1 MAGYEKKD
9 MSGSLFKNDRK
20 EKDSH
25 PDFQGDIIIDGKHY
39 WLSGWVKEGQKGKF
53 FSLAAKPKEQ
63 RREEI
68 RSGHREP
75 RNSRAIDLDE
85 DIPF

>member
-1 MAGYEKKD
+1 MAYEKKD

-20 EKDSH
+20 EKESH
-25 PDFQGDIIIDGKHY
+25 PDYQGDIIIDGKHY
-39 WLSGWVKEGQKGKF
+39 WLSGWIKEGQKGKF

-68 RSGHREP
+68 RSGHRDD
-75 RNSRAIDLDE
+75 RNRKPFDADE
-85 DIPF
+85 DLIF

>member
-1 MAGYEKKD
+1 MAYEKKD

-39 WLSGWVKEGQKGKF
+39 WLSGWVKEGAKGKF

-68 RSGHREP
+68 RNGHREE
-75 RNSRAIDLDE
+75 RNRKPLDMDDDL
-85 DIPF
+85 IF

>member
-1 MAGYEKKD
+1 MAYEKKD

-25 PDFQGDIIIDGKHY
+25 PDYQGDIIIDGKHY
-39 WLSGWVKEGQKGKF
+39 WLSGWIKEGQKGKF

-68 RSGHREP
+68 RSGHRDD
-75 RNSRAIDLDE
+75 RNRKPFDADE
-85 DIPF
+85 DLIF

>member
-1 MAGYEKKD
+1 MSGYEKKD
-9 MSGSLFKNDRK
+9 GQGVLFKNDRK
-20 EKDSH
+20 ENDRH
-25 PDFQGDIIIDGKHY
+25 PDYTGNIIIDGKEF

-75 RNSRAIDLDE
+75 RNSRAIDLDDE
-85 DIPF
+85 IAF

>member
-1 MAGYEKKD
+1 MAYEKKD

-25 PDFQGDIIIDGKHY
+25 PDYQGDIIIDGKHY
-39 WLSGWVKEGQKGKF
+39 WLSGWIKEGQKGKF

-68 RSGHREP
+68 RNGHRDD
-75 RNSRAIDLDE
+75 RNRKPFDADE
-85 DIPF
+85 DLIF